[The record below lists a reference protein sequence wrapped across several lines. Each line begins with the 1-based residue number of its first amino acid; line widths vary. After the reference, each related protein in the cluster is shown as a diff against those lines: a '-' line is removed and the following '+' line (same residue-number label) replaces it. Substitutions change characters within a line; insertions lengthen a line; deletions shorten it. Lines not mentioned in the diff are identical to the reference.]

1 MATVLNII
9 PTIGTRGVWTAR
21 APFAASLLTSV
32 IYQCAAL
39 RSLPDIAAA
48 GIDPYAKYYKPYGLT
63 QQQYQSDVTNGA
75 VIITLMAEDGSS
87 VFVPSTWLAGYPDG
101 NGVGYRVMGILVK
114 LTALPDS
121 LPLDPLLEKIESD
134 CLNLIGV
141 EAEAVQVSL
150 SNLELINSTDN
161 ANLEAQRRSKIT
173 TNTTDFAELQAVTA
187 SRDMYQQ
194 RCAMLEAWIIEQ
206 QGLESS
212 GEAMM
217 QFPGFESTAEH
228 GATSETPST

>member
-9 PTIGTRGVWTAR
+9 PTIGTKGVWTAR

-39 RSLPDIAAA
+39 RSLSDITAE
-48 GIDPYAKYYKPYGLT
+48 GVDPYAKYYKPYYLT
-63 QQQYQSDVTNGA
+63 QAQYQSDVTNKA
-75 VIITLMAEDGSS
+75 VIITLMAEDGSM
-87 VFVPSTWLAGYPDG
+87 VFVPSTYLAGYPDG

-121 LPLDPLLEKIESD
+121 LPLDPLLSKIQSD

-141 EAEAVQVSL
+141 EAQVAEVSL
-150 SNLELINSTDN
+150 SNLQLINSTDN
-161 ANLEAQRRSKIT
+161 ANLETQRRSRIT
-173 TNTTDFAELQAVTA
+173 TNTTDYAELQAVTA

-194 RCAMLEAWIIEQ
+194 RCAELETYIMEHM
-206 QGLESS
+206 GLESS
-212 GEAMM
+212 GEMSL
-217 QFPGFESTAEH
+217 QFPGYESTSEN
-228 GATSETPST
+228 GATTEPPSA